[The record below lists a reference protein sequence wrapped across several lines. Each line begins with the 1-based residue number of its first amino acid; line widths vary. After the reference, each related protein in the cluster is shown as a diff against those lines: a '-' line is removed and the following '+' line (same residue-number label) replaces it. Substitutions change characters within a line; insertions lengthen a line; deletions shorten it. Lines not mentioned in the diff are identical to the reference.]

1 MRAKFNS
8 NDDKDEAL
16 FLVQNAQKAILSWKA
31 HQLRTINQDRAKLD
45 VLALIDS
52 EDVLI
57 VQDFAMKFMS
67 SQYREA
73 QSDFFGI
80 SSLNN
85 FTFINSG
92 FTAFRAYNMGAGRFF
107 SWSSF
112 NSGKIPWKKVE
123 NNSLSFSVHTVH

>member
-1 MRAKFNS
+1 MRSKFNS

-31 HQLRTINQDRAKLD
+31 HQLRTINQDRARLD
-45 VLALIDS
+45 ILALIDS

-92 FTAFRAYNMGAGRFF
+92 FTAFCAYNVLCLQHGG
-107 SWSSF
+107 W
-112 NSGKIPWKKVE
+112 KILLLELV
-123 NNSLSFSVHTVH
+123 

>member
-73 QSDFFGI
+73 QGD
-80 SSLNN
+80 SLASVEYHGMYP
-85 FTFINSG
+85 FV
-92 FTAFRAYNMGAGRFF
+92 AGR
-107 SWSSF
+107 SMAS
-112 NSGKIPWKKVE
+112 
-123 NNSLSFSVHTVH
+123 